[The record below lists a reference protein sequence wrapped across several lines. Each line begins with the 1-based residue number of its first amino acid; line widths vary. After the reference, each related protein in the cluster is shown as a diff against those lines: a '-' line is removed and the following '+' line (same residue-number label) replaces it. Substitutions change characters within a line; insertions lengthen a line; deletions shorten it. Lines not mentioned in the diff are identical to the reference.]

1 MHTDEV
7 RSALYN
13 AQLLAGNEA
22 AREAEVDDLHSAVR
36 PVLQH
41 HVLWLHNQLREP
53 ILRIQI

>member
-22 AREAEVDDLHSAVR
+22 AREAEVDDLHVAVR
-36 PVLQH
+36 PVLEH
-41 HVLWLHNQLREP
+41 HVLWLRNQ
-53 ILRIQI
+53 